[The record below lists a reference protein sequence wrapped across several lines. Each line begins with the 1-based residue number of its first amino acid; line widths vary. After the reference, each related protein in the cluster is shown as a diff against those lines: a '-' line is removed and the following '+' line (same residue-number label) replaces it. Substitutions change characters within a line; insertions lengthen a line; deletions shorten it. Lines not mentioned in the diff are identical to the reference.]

1 MKPCNAQTSVF
12 LTALLF
18 FLAEGFTGN
27 SSDQIEGKISF
38 KLAALV
44 NDM

>member
-18 FLAEGFTGN
+18 FLTEGFTGFY
-27 SSDQIEGKISF
+27 DQIEGKISF

-44 NDM
+44 NEM